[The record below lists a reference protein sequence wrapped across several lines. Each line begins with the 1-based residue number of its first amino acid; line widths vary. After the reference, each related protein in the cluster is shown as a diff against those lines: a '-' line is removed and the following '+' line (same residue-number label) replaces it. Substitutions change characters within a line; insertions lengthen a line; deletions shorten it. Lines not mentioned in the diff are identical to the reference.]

1 MRADKLKQFK
11 LFYGY
16 YNDISRWNKI
26 DPSYIPWLTK
36 LAACGF
42 GLLFLALAFLA
53 EYLGGILQAAL
64 TIFGAVGGPLF
75 GVFTLGMFTTYANQ
89 RVSFFK
95 YFTYYFLV
103 GWFVEMFPINNV
115 VFILKIQSKTCFL
128 HFYLFIGTLEL
139 HNIIA
144 FCYVIFQGVSIG
156 LLTGMAVT
164 LWISFGGPRPVPVK
178 LPLSADG
185 CGFNVTQ
192 IPSVLIDPSY
202 YPYPYRISYLWTSP
216 VS

>member
-1 MRADKLKQFK
+1 
-11 LFYGY
+11 
-16 YNDISRWNKI
+16 
-26 DPSYIPWLTK
+26 
-36 LAACGF
+36 
-42 GLLFLALAFLA
+42 
-53 EYLGGILQAAL
+53 
-64 TIFGAVGGPLF
+64 
-75 GVFTLGMFTTYANQ
+75 
-89 RVSFFK
+89 
-95 YFTYYFLV
+95 
-103 GWFVEMFPINNV
+103 MFPINNV

-216 VS
+216 VSQFYASDARFLIPINSQFDKKLVMSLANVCQSLLCLVNVFELGIRYQD